1 MMKCPSNWSTST
13 PICAAFRESVVLCQ
27 ARKNTESL
35 PRQLVNGP
43 DITVAQGFERH
54 HWPLLYLRKLSSVS
68 SRSVLSP

>member
-27 ARKNTESL
+27 ARRNTQSL
-35 PRQLVNGP
+35 PRQLVKGP
-43 DITVAQGFERH
+43 DITATQGFERH
-54 HWPLLYLRKLSSVS
+54 HWPLLYPRELGSVS